1 MIVLK
6 SLNEIAGM
14 IFIENGSYD
23 GREMR
28 RTDVAFFAM
37 LSSIIAGLNVHMRN
51 KVRLSLSRVDLT
63 AGRQAFPQG

>member
-6 SLNEIAGM
+6 SLNEIAGI
-14 IFIENGSYD
+14 IFIEKGSYG

-37 LSSIIAGLNVHMRN
+37 LSSIIA
-51 KVRLSLSRVDLT
+51 SI
-63 AGRQAFPQG
+63 